1 MFMSYIRGGY
11 KKIKK
16 KLHFLRDNKKYSLFT
31 SKDIFRLIVP
41 LFFEQLL
48 FMLVGSADTLMVAG
62 LGEASISAVSLVD
75 MFNNCIGSIA
85 FSVTTGGAV
94 VASQYLGGKHFV
106 RARECAKQLLVV
118 AFAMGMIIFI
128 AGEFFMADV
137 IRLLYG
143 KLAEDVEMAV
153 QSYFR
158 ITLAAFPF
166 ISLYGGCA
174 ALFRV
179 MNRTK
184 VTMYISFVSNIV
196 NVIGNAVL
204 IYLFKTGVAG
214 AAYATLSARLVAMLI
229 IICMISDR
237 SKSIYIDFKKGFRLS
252 FQFVKKMLY
261 IGIPSG
267 IENGV
272 FQFGRVLVLG
282 LIASFG
288 TREIAANAVAN
299 TVDMFGCIC
308 GSVFCLAVITVIG
321 RAVGAG
327 DVNQIRYYVVKMM
340 GWAYVSHILWNL
352 FVFALTPFILM
363 CFSKIDVETKQL
375 AFYLILIHNGLGM
388 IMWPSSFVF
397 PCVLRSMNDV
407 RFTMIVSVGSM
418 LIVRVGSSYLIAKWI
433 NSGVLAVWIAM
444 VFDWIVR
451 ITGFYLRY
459 KSGAWI
465 KLANV
470 QKKKI

>member
-1 MFMSYIRGGY
+1 MLTSHIHAGY
-11 KKIKK
+11 KKIRK
-16 KLHFLRDNKKYSLFT
+16 KLRFLGDSKRYTLFS
-31 SKDIFRLIVP
+31 SKDIFRLIIP

-48 FMLVGSADTLMVAG
+48 FILVGSADTLMVAG

-75 MFNNCIGSIA
+75 MFNNCISSVA
-85 FSVTTGGAV
+85 FSITTGGAV

-118 AFAMGMIIFI
+118 AFAMGVTVFV

-143 KLAEDVEMAV
+143 KLAPDVNAAV
-153 QSYFR
+153 HSYFR
-158 ITLAAFPF
+158 ITLISFPF
-166 ISLYGGCA
+166 IALYGGCA
-174 ALFRV
+174 SLFRV

-184 VTMYISFVSNIV
+184 VTMYISFISNIV
-196 NVIGNAVL
+196 NVIGNALL
-204 IYLFKTGVAG
+204 IYAFKMGVAG
-214 AAYATLSARLVAMLI
+214 AATATLLARFVAMI
-229 IICMISDR
+229 IIVCMISDR

-308 GSVFCLAVITVIG
+308 GSMFTLAVITVIG

-327 DVNQIRYYVVKMM
+327 DINQIRYYVSKMM
-340 GWAYVSHILWNL
+340 GWAYISHILWNI
-352 FVFALTPFILM
+352 FVFTLTPFILM

-388 IMWPSSFVF
+388 LMWPSSFVF
-397 PCVLRSMNDV
+397 PCILRAMNDV

-418 LIVRVGSSYLIAKWI
+418 LIIRVGCSYLIAKWI

-459 KSGAWI
+459 RSGAWI
-465 KLANV
+465 ELAKA
-470 QKKKI
+470 KKKKA

>member
-1 MFMSYIRGGY
+1 MITAYIRSGY
-11 KKIKK
+11 KKTRK
-16 KLHFLRDNKKYSLFT
+16 KLRFLGDSKKYTLFT
-31 SKDIFRLIVP
+31 SKDIFRLIIP

-48 FMLVGSADTLMVAG
+48 FILVGSADTLMVAG

-75 MFNNCIGSIA
+75 MFNNCVASVA
-85 FSVTTGGAV
+85 FSITTGGAV
-94 VASQYLGGKHFV
+94 VTSQYLGAKHFV

-118 AFAMGMIIFI
+118 ALAMGVAVFVV
-128 AGEFFMADV
+128 GELFMADV
-137 IRLLYG
+137 VRLLYG
-143 KLAEDVEMAV
+143 KLAPDVNEAV
-153 QSYFR
+153 HSYFR
-158 ITLAAFPF
+158 ITLVSFPF
-166 ISLYGGCA
+166 IALYGGCA

-184 VTMYISFVSNIV
+184 VTMYISLVSNIV
-196 NVIGNAVL
+196 NVIGNALL
-204 IYLFKTGVAG
+204 IYLFKMGVAG
-214 AAYATLSARLVAMLI
+214 AATATLFARFVAMLI
-229 IICMISDR
+229 IICMMSDR

-252 FQFVKKMLY
+252 LQFVKKMLY

-282 LIASFG
+282 LIASYG

-308 GSVFCLAVITVIG
+308 GSVCCLAVVTVIG

-327 DVNQIRYYVVKMM
+327 IEEQVRYYVAKMM
-340 GWAYVSHILWNL
+340 GWAYIGHILWNI

-363 CFSKIDVETKQL
+363 CFSKIDVETRQL

-397 PCVLRSMNDV
+397 PCILRSMNDV
-407 RFTMIVSVGSM
+407 RYTMVVSVGSM
-418 LIVRVGSSYLIAKWI
+418 FIVRLGFSYLIAGWI
-433 NSGVLAVWIAM
+433 HSGVLAVWIAM
-444 VFDWIVR
+444 VFDWLVR
-451 ITGFYLRY
+451 IIGFYLRY
-459 KSGAWI
+459 RSGAWVELA
-465 KLANV
+465 KL
-470 QKKKI
+470 KKKA

>member
-1 MFMSYIRGGY
+1 MNTSYIRAGY
-11 KKIKK
+11 KKISK
-16 KLHFLRDNKKYSLFT
+16 KLRFLGDNKKYSLFT
-31 SKDIFRLIVP
+31 SKDIFRLIIP

-48 FMLVGSADTLMVAG
+48 FMLVGSVDTLMVAS

-75 MFNNCIGSIA
+75 MFNNCIGTIA

-94 VASQYLGGKHFV
+94 VASQYLGAKHFV

-118 AFAMGMIIFI
+118 ALAMGVLVFI
-128 AGEFFMADV
+128 AGEVFMADV

-143 KLAEDVEMAV
+143 KLEADVNAAV
-153 QSYFR
+153 HSYFR

-166 ISLYGGCA
+166 IALYGGCA
-174 ALFRV
+174 SLFRV

-184 VTMYISFVSNIV
+184 VTMYISLISNIV
-196 NVIGNAVL
+196 NVIGNALL
-204 IYLFKTGVAG
+204 IYLFKMGVAG
-214 AAYATLSARLVAMLI
+214 AACATLFARFIAMII
-229 IICMISDR
+229 IICMISNR
-237 SKSIYIDFKKGFRLS
+237 SKSIYIDFRKGFRLS

-272 FQFGRVLVLG
+272 FQFGRVLVVG
-282 LIASFG
+282 LIATYG

-321 RAVGAG
+321 RAVGVG
-327 DVNQIRYYVVKMM
+327 DENQIRYYVAKMM
-340 GWAYVSHILWNL
+340 GWAYASHILWNL

-363 CFSKIDVETKQL
+363 CFSKIDIETRQL

-388 IMWPSSFVF
+388 LMWPSSFVF
-397 PCVLRSMNDV
+397 PCILRSMNDV
-407 RFTMIVSVGSM
+407 RFSMIVSVGSM
-418 LIVRVGSSYLIAKWI
+418 LIVRVGSSYFIAKWI

-451 ITGFYLRY
+451 ISCFYWRY
-459 KSGAWI
+459 KSDAWL
-465 KLANV
+465 KLANI
-470 QKKKI
+470 QKKKA